1 MRENW
6 FIDFTSDFILDHLN
20 HDIDEDELKRFVWDL
35 VKHEELS
42 QKVLEATLDKVA
54 VLEVA

>member
-6 FIDFTSDFILDHLN
+6 FIDFTSDYIIDFLDIEGGSLEEQ
-20 HDIDEDELKRFVWDL
+20 IREL

-42 QKVLEATLDKVA
+42 KKVLEATLSKVA

>member
-6 FIDFTSDFILDHLN
+6 FIDFTSDYIVDQLGL
-20 HDIDEDELKRFVWDL
+20 DIDESELEEQVREL
-35 VKHEELS
+35 VKHEELL
-42 QKVLEATLDKVA
+42 QKVLEATLEKVA

>member
-6 FIDFTSDFILDHLN
+6 FIDFTSDYIIDFL
-20 HDIDEDELKRFVWDL
+20 DIDDGSIEEQVREL